1 MRVTADVPR
10 APDTTL
16 RRRGTGGVIEVRAG
30 VWRID
35 VEAPRDPAT
44 GRRRR
49 RSRLIH
55 GTRDDAE
62 RALEEYGPAL
72 SSGTLE
78 SARVDESRAGVV
90 ERMPDVA
97 AHDANG
103 ARRDSEPR
111 SEKAPRRSPKS
122 GRSARKSD
130 RLRRPQGTGG
140 VLPIREGVW
149 RLSAETPRNPETGQ
163 RRRSTRVVYGTREDA
178 ELALANL
185 KVAAAR
191 QRQPVRRA
199 DRRSMRAVF
208 DLYLRD
214 AKDGRIELAVKT
226 QVTSKS
232 AANAMC
238 RQRLSDGRLFG
249 EARPDRLMWADIEDL
264 YATMRRSGLGVDWI
278 RRCATV
284 LNRSL
289 EYAKKHDVIDSNPC
303 QEASRPR
310 TTRSKPYSP
319 PPAVVDALTETLRKR
334 SEQTDDPV
342 EAAEVAELFDIVEIV
357 AGTGV
362 RKGELLALLVEDV
375 DLKAQE
381 MHVVFAIADGGPGV
395 GLVRKPTKESDWHD
409 VPLIDSVREAFERQL
424 ERRHELTGWEPRSNE
439 YIFAGDPDGTKPIRP
454 DSLSDRLA
462 EARGHSNVTLQ
473 DLRHYV
479 ATTMLDAGV
488 PYRTVA
494 DLLGNSEVT
503 LRLHYDGRT
512 DTGKRDAVKA
522 LRRKEG

>member
-1 MRVTADVPR
+1 MTANVPR
-10 APDTTL
+10 ALDTTL

-35 VEAPRDPAT
+35 VEAPRDPET

-78 SARVDESRAGVV
+78 SARADEFRPGLV
-90 ERMPDVA
+90 ERMPDA
-97 AHDANG
+97 AGPVANG
-103 ARRDSEPR
+103 ARRDSSPR
-111 SEKAPRRSPKS
+111 SEKAPRRSPES
-122 GRSARKSD
+122 GRSARRSD

-140 VLPIREGVW
+140 VLSVRDGVW
-149 RLSAETPRNPETGQ
+149 RLSTETPRNPETGQ
-163 RRRSTRVVYGTREDA
+163 RRRVTRVVYGTREDA

-185 KVAAAR
+185 RVAAAR

-238 RQRLSDGRLFG
+238 KQRLSDGRLFG

-289 EYAKKHDVIDSNPC
+289 EYAKKRDVVDSNPC
-303 QEASRPR
+303 QEATRPR

-334 SEQTDDPV
+334 SEQIDDPV
-342 EAAEVAELFDIVEIV
+342 EAAEAAELSDIVEIV

-381 MHVVFAIADGGPGV
+381 MHVALAIADGGPGV
-395 GLVRKPTKESDWHD
+395 GLVRKPTKESDWRD

-424 ERRHELTGWEPRSNE
+424 ARRHELTGREPRPNE
-439 YIFAGDPDGTKPIRP
+439 YVFASDPDGTKPIRP

-462 EARGHSNVTLQ
+462 EARGDSNVTLQ

-522 LRRKEG
+522 LRRTLG

>member
-1 MRVTADVPR
+1 MGMTAEPSSCTRLDFFAVEALAGLSRSGPGSGVSTSRLR
-10 APDTTL
+10 AT
-16 RRRGTGGVIEVRAG
+16 RRRDDG
-30 VWRID
+30 
-35 VEAPRDPAT
+35 
-44 GRRRR
+44 RR

-55 GTRDDAE
+55 GTREDAE

-78 SARVDESRAGVV
+78 SARADESRAGSV
-90 ERMPDVA
+90 ERMPDA
-97 AHDANG
+97 AGPDANG
-103 ARRDSEPR
+103 ARRDSSPR
-111 SEKAPRRSPKS
+111 SEKAPRRSPKT

-140 VLPIREGVW
+140 VLPVRDGVW
-149 RLSAETPRNPETGQ
+149 RLSTETPRNPETGQ
-163 RRRSTRVVYGTREDA
+163 RRRATRVVYGTREDA

-185 KVAAAR
+185 RVAASR

-238 RQRLSDGRLFG
+238 KQRLSDGRLFG

-289 EYAKKHDVIDSNPC
+289 EYAKKRDVIDSNPC
-303 QEASRPR
+303 QEATRPR

-319 PPAVVDALTETLRKR
+319 PPAVVDALDR
-334 SEQTDDPV
+334 D
-342 EAAEVAELFDIVEIV
+342 VAEEERADRRSRR
-357 AGTGV
+357 GRRG
-362 RKGELLALLVEDV
+362 RRALRHRRDRRRDRSSQRRAACSARRGCRLEGAKRCTSR
-375 DLKAQE
+375 L
-381 MHVVFAIADGGPGV
+381 PS
-395 GLVRKPTKESDWHD
+395 PTAAR
-409 VPLIDSVREAFERQL
+409 VSVSCASR
-424 ERRHELTGWEPRSNE
+424 PRSRTGAT
-439 YIFAGDPDGTKPIRP
+439 FR
-454 DSLSDRLA
+454 LSTR
-462 EARGHSNVTLQ
+462 
-473 DLRHYV
+473 
-479 ATTMLDAGV
+479 
-488 PYRTVA
+488 
-494 DLLGNSEVT
+494 
-503 LRLHYDGRT
+503 
-512 DTGKRDAVKA
+512 
-522 LRRKEG
+522 